1 MLETAF
7 RDFASSEFGG
17 QMSIADSVRT
27 IRSGPKLIR
36 IVLITNF
43 FVLLAL
49 IGPGMS
55 HELDLALRRAG
66 VEDLIGR
73 SLQVWI
79 VGSTMFTTALFVSIL
94 WKKKGTTPGALAPK
108 LKFEGALLLAWWIAL
123 VGLLAYGFMLG
134 MGG

>member
-1 MLETAF
+1 MN
-7 RDFASSEFGG
+7 
-17 QMSIADSVRT
+17 IADSVWP
-27 IRSGPKLIR
+27 IRRGPKLIR
-36 IVLITNF
+36 IALIVNF

-79 VGSTMFTTALFVSIL
+79 VGSTMFTTALFASIL
-94 WKKKGTTPGALAPK
+94 RKKKRTPPGALAPK

>member
-1 MLETAF
+1 MNL
-7 RDFASSEFGG
+7 
-17 QMSIADSVRT
+17 ADSVWI
-27 IRSGPKLIR
+27 IRWGPKLIR
-36 IVLITNF
+36 MVLIANF
-43 FVLLAL
+43 VVLLAL

-73 SLQVWI
+73 SLQAWI
-79 VGSTMFTTALFVSIL
+79 VGSTIFTTLFASIL
-94 WKKKGTTPGALAPK
+94 WKKKSTSPGALAPT

-123 VGLLAYGFMLG
+123 VGFLAYGFMLG